1 MAAQIRSDDSHQLFS
16 KATEMV
22 AFFSQILNSVS
33 VDSKIKSVSELF
45 RFNSNIAST
54 HGNNRY
60 KMWLD
65 QTFMGTAEEL
75 AEKMQV
81 SNYFDIVL
89 DMGDAFA
96 NGFDSSVKAG
106 ITNKSYNI
114 AMDIVDLLEEMA
126 TKPDMESNNTAVLRA
141 AAQIIQFNTGK
152 SNKVA
157 HIHQIAP
164 DVEFDKQHVDCLVAM
179 FATEPPTSFN
189 DLIQRM
195 VSFAAT
201 KFF

>member
-22 AFFSQILNSVS
+22 AFFSQILNIVS
-33 VDSKIKSVSELF
+33 ANPDIKSVSELF
-45 RFNSNIAST
+45 RLNSNIAT
-54 HGNNRY
+54 TYGNNRY

-65 QTFMGTAEEL
+65 HRFNGTAEEL
-75 AEKMQV
+75 AEKMHI
-81 SNYFDIVL
+81 SNYFDFVL

-96 NGFDSSVKAG
+96 NGFESSVKAG

-114 AMDIVDLLEEMA
+114 AMDIVDLLEDQA
-126 TKPDMESNNTAVLRA
+126 AESNNAAIFRA

-164 DVEFDKQHVDCLVAM
+164 DVEFDKQHVNDLVAI
-179 FATEPPTSFN
+179 FATEPPKNFN